1 MPKELPLMPILDVAN
16 DPPQISLDGESVLLS
31 LVGAGGVR
39 IPLQF
44 RLDALGTMVSRLSR
58 AQLLA
63 ESVVAA
69 RRGDVPMQ
77 TVPVDRVAAQTPHG
91 APFVALTVLTPLPL
105 LQHFEIAPTQAEALA
120 TELHSAAVLARNNQD
135 ASRH

>member
-1 MPKELPLMPILDVAN
+1 MPRELPLMPILDVAN
-16 DPPQISLDGESVLLS
+16 DPPQISLDGQSVLLS

-69 RRGDVPMQ
+69 QRGDVPMQ
-77 TVPVDRVAAQTPHG
+77 TVPVDRVTAQAPHG
-91 APFVALTVLTPLPL
+91 APFVALTVLTHLPL
-105 LQHFEIAPTQAEALA
+105 LQHFEVEPTQAEALA
-120 TELHSAAVLARNNQD
+120 TELRSAAVLARNNKD